1 MKKYGAIAVII
12 IGVGMA
18 LSGARAFAETLSV
31 ELLLDPNI
39 RVIDMAAP
47 EPVTIIARPS
57 QDSVTFRWTHDGVG
71 ELVGEKD
78 AAGVQYVPP
87 QDIKGDVMQTTVSVV
102 VTDQDGN
109 NATAS
114 VTFTLQRTPT
124 PTPREEPSDG
134 DYSVEDLK
142 AKAKWNAWLNKQ
154 MRPAFEE
161 AAALEQED
169 LDAADKRE
177 AWSRFL
183 QNFAQNHP
191 FSEEDDRMRQ
201 QAKERIAHW
210 ENDATPTPPPPSS
223 QQGGEHAL
231 LLAKIIDALDKAGFE
246 PALPL
251 NQAGA
256 GGCWEN
262 AAPGATCAEET
273 TGMEFVYVP
282 GGCFQMGRTETEKA
296 QLIKEVGKEN
306 YEKYYQDELPRH
318 EVCVKGF
325 WMGKYEVTNA
335 QYRRFKPDHKN
346 YEYEGKPLN
355 GDDQPVVMVSW
366 NDAHAFTAW
375 MAKQGRG
382 EFRLPSEAEWEYAA
396 RGGTETIRS
405 WGDDPKHTQAC
416 QYANVGDAS
425 FAEAFPTLVEQL
437 KKEYKWFAHACDD
450 GYAMTAPVGQFEP
463 NAFGLYDMLGN
474 VWEWCQDTYHENYN
488 GAPTDGSAWGSLGD
502 KKANMLLR
510 GGSWDDVPFN
520 VRSAYRVG
528 NVPDDRDYYI
538 GIRVVRVR

>member
-1 MKKYGAIAVII
+1 MKKHGAIAVII
-12 IGVGMA
+12 VGVGMA

-31 ELLLDPNI
+31 ELLVDPKNP
-39 RVIDMAAP
+39 VIDLAAP
-47 EPVTIIARPS
+47 QEVAIVARPIGN
-57 QDSVTFRWTHDGVG
+57 DAVTYRWKLEGVG
-71 ELVGEKD
+71 KLGGGEED
-78 AAGVQYVPP
+78 AGRLYLPP
-87 QDIKGDVMQTTVSVV
+87 QDIEGDVMQTTISVV
-102 VTDQDGN
+102 VTDQNGN
-109 NATAS
+109 NARAS
-114 VTFTLQRTPT
+114 VTFTLKRTPT

-161 AAALEQED
+161 AAALEQAD

-210 ENDATPTPPPPSS
+210 EHDATPTPTPPPAPP

-231 LLAKIIDALDKAGFE
+231 LLAKILYALDKAGVE
-246 PALPL
+246 AALPL

-262 AAPGATCAEET
+262 ETPGATCAEET
-273 TGMEFVYVP
+273 TGMEFVFVP
-282 GGCFQMGRTETEKA
+282 GGCFQMGQTETEKA
-296 QLIKEVGKEN
+296 QLLKEVGEED
-306 YEKYYQDELPRH
+306 YHQWFACELPRH

-335 QYRRFKPDHKN
+335 QYRRFKANHGSQSLRG
-346 YEYEGKPLN
+346 ELLN
-355 GDDQPVVMVSW
+355 GGDQPVVDVSW
-366 NDAHAFTAW
+366 NDAQTLTAW
-375 MAKQGRG
+375 LTKQGRG
-382 EFRLPSEAEWEYAA
+382 EFRLPTEAEWEYAA
-396 RGGTETIRS
+396 RGGTETIRY

-416 QYANVGDAS
+416 QYANANDRTS
-425 FAEAFPTLVEQL
+425 KQAFSYIMWQQHDCND
-437 KKEYKWFAHACDD
+437 K
-450 GYAMTAPVGQFEP
+450 YAVTAPVGQFEP

-474 VWEWCQDTYHENYN
+474 VQEWCQDTYHENYN
-488 GAPTDGSAWGSLGD
+488 GAPNDGSIWVNLGD
-502 KKANMLLR
+502 EKANRLLR
-510 GGSWDDVPFN
+510 GGSWNDQPIS
-520 VRSAYRVG
+520 VRSASRFGYE
-528 NVPDDRDYYI
+528 PDYQNDLF
-538 GIRVVRVR
+538 GIRVVRLR

>member
-1 MKKYGAIAVII
+1 MKKHGAIAAII
-12 IGVGMA
+12 VGVGMA

-31 ELLLDPNI
+31 ELLVDPKNPI
-39 RVIDMAAP
+39 IDLAAP
-47 EPVTIIARPS
+47 QEVAIVARPIGN
-57 QDSVTFRWTHDGVG
+57 DAVTYRWKLEGVG
-71 ELVGEKD
+71 KLGGGEGD
-78 AAGVQYVPP
+78 AGRLYLPP
-87 QDIKGDVMQTTVSVV
+87 QDIEGDVMQTTVSVT
-102 VTDQDGN
+102 VTDRDGN

-114 VTFTLQRTPT
+114 VTFTLHRTPT

-161 AAALEQED
+161 AAALEQAD

-210 ENDATPTPPPPSS
+210 EHDATPTPTPPPPPP

-231 LLAKIIDALDKAGFE
+231 LLAKILDALDKAGFE
-246 PALPL
+246 SASPL

-262 AAPGATCAEET
+262 ATPGATCTEET

-282 GGCFQMGRTETEKA
+282 GGCFQMGSPKSEDGRSDSEGP
-296 QLIKEVGKEN
+296 Q
-306 YEKYYQDELPRH
+306 H

-335 QYRRFKPDHKN
+335 QYRRFKKDHDSQSH
-346 YEYEGKPLN
+346 EGKSLN
-355 GDDQPVVMVSW
+355 GDEQPVIYVSW
-366 NDAHAFTAW
+366 NDAQAFTAW
-375 MAKQGRG
+375 LTKQGRG
-382 EFRLPSEAEWEYAA
+382 EFRLPTEAEWEYAA
-396 RGGTETIRS
+396 RAGAMTACF
-405 WGDDPKHTQAC
+405 WGDDPDNAC
-416 QYANVGDAS
+416 VYANVADQTTVK
-425 FAEAFPTLVEQL
+425 AFSWSGV
-437 KKEYKWFAHACDD
+437 HNCND
-450 GYAMTAPVGQFEP
+450 GYAVTAPVGRFQP
-463 NAFGLYDMLGN
+463 NAIGLYDMLGN
-474 VWEWCQDTYHENYN
+474 VWEWQSDTWHDTYN
-488 GAPTDGSAWGSLGD
+488 GAPNDGSIWGDLDD
-502 KKANMLLR
+502 KKAKVLR
-510 GGSWDDVPFN
+510 GGSWYYLLHS
-520 VRSAYRVG
+520 VRSASRRRLAPEIQYG
-528 NVPDDRDYYI
+528 LA
-538 GIRVVRVR
+538 GIRVVRLR